1 MIPSE
6 CLPGSLVDYVL
17 SLLLR
22 ASRTR
27 LALRGRWDSEPCHA
41 ERQTISPEP
50 GSVRVTSRPFGNLIL
65 YTCRLTFGIG

>member
-6 CLPGSLVDYVL
+6 CLPGSLVDFVL

-27 LALRGRWDSEPCHA
+27 LALRGRWDLEPCHA
-41 ERQTISPEP
+41 ERQTISLEW
-50 GSVRVTSRPFGNLIL
+50 GSVRVRLRPLEDL
-65 YTCRLTFGIG
+65 TLDACRITFGIG